1 MMWTVFTFG
10 QKVHRNG
17 LDSNPEE
24 RDSVKCI
31 RLKRIFQEMIRT
43 VLRGGR
49 AIPGSVP
56 RQARWERVLREH
68 ACRQRLQPGGKAGEH
83 RTLCTGGAR
92 GSVVA

>member
-1 MMWTVFTFG
+1 MWTVFTFG

-49 AIPGSVP
+49 AISGSVP
-56 RQARWERVLREH
+56 RQAWR
-68 ACRQRLQPGGKAGEH
+68 
-83 RTLCTGGAR
+83 
-92 GSVVA
+92 